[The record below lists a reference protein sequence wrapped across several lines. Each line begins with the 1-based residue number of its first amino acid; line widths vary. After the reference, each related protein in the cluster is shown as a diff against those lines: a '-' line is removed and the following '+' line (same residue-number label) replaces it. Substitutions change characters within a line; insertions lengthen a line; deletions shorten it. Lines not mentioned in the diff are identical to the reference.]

1 MTQSDPEI
9 GKTVIA
15 AGLKTNYLEA
25 GQGDPVILMHG
36 SGPGVTAYANWRF
49 TIEPLAQKYRVL
61 APDIAGFGY
70 TERKS
75 DQEYSLDFWV
85 RHLTEWMEAVGVKK
99 ARFIGNSFG
108 GSLTLA
114 IASRYPERVESF
126 VLMGAAG
133 VEFELTPEL
142 DAIWGYEP
150 SIENMRKIV
159 MSFAYDTS
167 MMTDD
172 LVRSRYEAS
181 VRPGYHE
188 SFSKMFEVPRQRHI
202 KALGQISVRNPVS
215 QHKHLIGGQF
225 HAVCSTLSR
234 KGLAAIEQGNV
245 LFSGH
250 AVVGFVGQ
258 QNAQLFEAFAN
269 GRNGLREMQVTLG
282 VSAQCLRVRGC
293 IERVNAAAW
302 KHISAWGKTGCE

>member
-1 MTQSDPEI
+1 MSNSDPEI

-25 GQGDPVILMHG
+25 GQGDPVILIHG

-85 RHLTEWMEAVGVKK
+85 RHLTEWMDAVGVKK

-202 KALGQISVRNPVS
+202 KALATPDDQIRKIPHRAMVVHGRDDKIVPPTN
-215 QHKHLIGGQF
+215 
-225 HAVCSTLSR
+225 STKLHSLL
-234 KGLAAIEQGNV
+234 KNSDLHM
-245 LFSGH
+245 FSNCGH
-250 AVVGFVGQ
+250 WTQ
-258 QNAQLFEAFAN
+258 
-269 GRNGLREMQVTLG
+269 
-282 VSAQCLRVRGC
+282 
-293 IERVNAAAW
+293 IERKNDFNKLVLDFFAA
-302 KHISAWGKTGCE
+302 

>member
-25 GQGDPVILMHG
+25 GQGDPVILIHG

-75 DQEYSLDFWV
+75 DQQYSLDFWV
-85 RHLTEWMEAVGVKK
+85 RHLTEWMDAVGVKK

-202 KALGQISVRNPVS
+202 KALATPDDQIRKIPHRAMVVHGRDDKIVPPTN
-215 QHKHLIGGQF
+215 
-225 HAVCSTLSR
+225 STKLHSLL
-234 KGLAAIEQGNV
+234 KNSDLHM
-245 LFSGH
+245 FSNCGH
-250 AVVGFVGQ
+250 WTQ
-258 QNAQLFEAFAN
+258 
-269 GRNGLREMQVTLG
+269 
-282 VSAQCLRVRGC
+282 
-293 IERVNAAAW
+293 IERKNDFNKLVLDFFAA
-302 KHISAWGKTGCE
+302 

>member
-1 MTQSDPEI
+1 MSHIDPEI

-25 GQGDPVILMHG
+25 GEGEPVILIHG

-49 TIEPLAQKYRVL
+49 TIEPLAQTYRVL

-70 TERKS
+70 TERKP

-85 RHLTEWMEAVGVKK
+85 RHLTEWMDAVGVRK

-108 GSLTLA
+108 GALTLA
-114 IASRYPERVESF
+114 IAARHPERVERF

-133 VEFELTPEL
+133 VEFELTPGLE
-142 DAIWGYEP
+142 AVWGYEP
-150 SIENMRKIV
+150 SVENMRKIV

-181 VRPGYHE
+181 VRPGFHE
-188 SFSKMFEVPRQRHI
+188 SFSKMFEAPRQRHI
-202 KALGQISVRNPVS
+202 KELATPEDQIRAIGQRALIVHGRDDQIVPPANSA
-215 QHKHLIGGQF
+215 KL
-225 HAVCSTLSR
+225 HALLKNSDLHMFGKC
-234 KGLAAIEQGNV
+234 
-245 LFSGH
+245 GH
-250 AVVGFVGQ
+250 WTQ
-258 QNAQLFEAFAN
+258 
-269 GRNGLREMQVTLG
+269 
-282 VSAQCLRVRGC
+282 
-293 IERVNAAAW
+293 IERRSDFTRLVLDFFAA
-302 KHISAWGKTGCE
+302 

>member
-25 GQGDPVILMHG
+25 GQGDPVILIHG

-85 RHLTEWMEAVGVKK
+85 RHLTEWMDAVGVKK

-202 KALGQISVRNPVS
+202 KALATPDDQIRKIPHRAMVVHGRDDKIVPPTN
-215 QHKHLIGGQF
+215 
-225 HAVCSTLSR
+225 STKLHSLL
-234 KGLAAIEQGNV
+234 KNSDLHM
-245 LFSGH
+245 FSNCGH
-250 AVVGFVGQ
+250 WTQ
-258 QNAQLFEAFAN
+258 
-269 GRNGLREMQVTLG
+269 
-282 VSAQCLRVRGC
+282 
-293 IERVNAAAW
+293 IERKNDFNKLVLDFFAA
-302 KHISAWGKTGCE
+302 

>member
-25 GQGDPVILMHG
+25 GQGDPVILIHG

-75 DQEYSLDFWV
+75 DQQYSLDFWV
-85 RHLTEWMEAVGVKK
+85 KHLTEWMDAVGVKK

-202 KALGQISVRNPVS
+202 KALATPDDQIRKIPHRAMVVHGRDDKIVPPTNSTKLHSLLKNS
-215 QHKHLIGGQF
+215 DLHMFSNCGHWTQIEHKNDFNKLVLDF
-225 HAVCSTLSR
+225 F
-234 KGLAAIEQGNV
+234 AA
-245 LFSGH
+245 
-250 AVVGFVGQ
+250 
-258 QNAQLFEAFAN
+258 
-269 GRNGLREMQVTLG
+269 
-282 VSAQCLRVRGC
+282 
-293 IERVNAAAW
+293 
-302 KHISAWGKTGCE
+302 